1 MTEFMRSTDAFTW
14 AMESDPRLRST
25 VVTVLLLEKS
35 PDWDDV
41 RDRIDLVTRKLPMFR
56 QCVVDSPARR
66 RHGGK
71 TTRTSISTSTF
82 DGWLRLTR
90 ATSPGYS
97 RWRGSPEWRTST
109 GPAHCGR

>member
-56 QCVVDSPARR
+56 QCVVEFARP
-66 RHGGK
+66 GTATVGK
-71 TTRTSISTSTF
+71 RPGFRSRLPYST
-82 DGWLRLTR
+82 DGC
-90 ATSPGYS
+90 A
-97 RWRGSPEWRTST
+97 
-109 GPAHCGR
+109 

>member
-41 RDRIDLVTRKLPMFR
+41 RDRIDLITRKLPMFR
-56 QCVVDSPARR
+56 QCVVESPRSGAATVGKRPGLR
-66 RHGGK
+66 SRLPYPTDGG
-71 TTRTSISTSTF
+71 
-82 DGWLRLTR
+82 
-90 ATSPGYS
+90 A
-97 RWRGSPEWRTST
+97 
-109 GPAHCGR
+109 